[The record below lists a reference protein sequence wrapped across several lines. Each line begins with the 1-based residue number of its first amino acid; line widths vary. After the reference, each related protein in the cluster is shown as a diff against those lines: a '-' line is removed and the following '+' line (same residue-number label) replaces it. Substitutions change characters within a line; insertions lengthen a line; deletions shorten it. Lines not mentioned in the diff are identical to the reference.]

1 MLQSSVVQYRVQGGM
16 KSLCTLLPLLMVVST
31 VSSTSRYKHIVFSDV
46 DGTLVHYPTSS
57 TTVPPNDEDDESS
70 LSLVHLPPSK
80 TGSRGV
86 LSSHTLA
93 LCHRLRNGECS
104 SMDNAD
110 ILARRV
116 PLVLISGMRTTT
128 LFQRLPYL
136 PRADAYVSESGG
148 RIFYP
153 RRTISTTTAAL
164 IREKEEDKEKAEE
177 DHIVHPIS
185 YPNMPPRYAIPF
197 AFCWT

>member
-1 MLQSSVVQYRVQGGM
+1 
-16 KSLCTLLPLLMVVST
+16 
-31 VSSTSRYKHIVFSDV
+31 
-46 DGTLVHYPTSS
+46 
-57 TTVPPNDEDDESS
+57 
-70 LSLVHLPPSK
+70 
-80 TGSRGV
+80 
-86 LSSHTLA
+86 
-93 LCHRLRNGECS
+93 
-104 SMDNAD
+104 MDNAD

-148 RIFYP
+148 QIFYP